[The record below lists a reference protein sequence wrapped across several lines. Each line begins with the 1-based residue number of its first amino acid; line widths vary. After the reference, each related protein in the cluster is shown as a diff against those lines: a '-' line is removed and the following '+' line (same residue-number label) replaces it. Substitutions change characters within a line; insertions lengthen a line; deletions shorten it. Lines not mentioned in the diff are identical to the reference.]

1 MNKKFRS
8 VLLFA
13 ALSMATTGT
22 FVSCEDYDDD
32 ISSLQEQITRN
43 ANSIAALQSA
53 YSGGNVIKSV
63 VKNGK
68 ELVVTLSDGSSYTL
82 KDGEDANV
90 WTIDADGWWC
100 LNGVRQAYKAV
111 GVDGKDGVN
120 GKDGADGKDGVNGKD
135 GVDGKDGADGKDGK
149 DGADGKDADVWTPGP
164 DGYWYKNG
172 VKTENS
178 WKASTLTAVVDGK
191 KVRFTNIDGLEGDI
205 VISMVLE
212 LKSLV
217 FEPDFYWKGIE
228 AFEVS
233 TFQYDPF
240 RNVMKV
246 SADDILNLQDEKVYK
261 ADKGDSKGLNDAV
274 FFMAPDMACTYHLN
288 PANAEVKSDVAAWKF
303 IAYNKETRSTGDN
316 VSSNFKIS
324 SADLKTKGKVT
335 IHSQYNGNVIK
346 DIAKDNKVTVLALQ
360 YIAGDS
366 VITSDYAAVQA
377 SKYKD
382 LVLNNPKKSTTPCNA
397 KLHLYKTA
405 KEAAEA
411 KYNDVATK
419 DRIVEVKWDNDKGI
433 DLREYVNTHYT
444 RVEADGTEKKDI
456 QWDKN
461 AASGKV
467 EESGF
472 KYTFELVGYRSGENK
487 TSQSAHAAIAA
498 DGYTLRAQMT
508 KEGKQQAYAYDATKA
523 NNEQNKALIGR
534 EPVVRVLLTDT
545 INNKVAAVG
554 YFKIRIVE
562 ENVDPDVNAINVEL
576 STTTD
581 YTIACENKELDP
593 EVMRVTWHQV
603 EEQIIAKVDMSKE
616 TFEAK
621 YDLDG
626 FTSTNKEAYQFDKID
641 GKELKGAEKIGKITR
656 TEVDIEGKQTQVLI
670 WNFENQEA
678 YKLFKG
684 TKEGETKTIVV
695 YARYALKPDQT
706 AVNQYIWV
714 KFTWTPG
721 KVSVMPKTAFSND
734 NKNKSYWYAEN
745 GNVAGEGTEWTD
757 IHGNVEVV
765 GTDVAFET
773 EGNVNKET
781 SKADDEFVFDIRSTL
796 VGNKLITDELVKPYD
811 VLESSAKRTLKF
823 VSGYVGSG
831 SNKKELKASTDGQFL
846 NYGLISIAQMDPETG
861 VVKLLD
867 TEEGKKLLNLYDHKD
882 LANTLTA
889 TVAVEEEVCTYG
901 KIPVENN
908 QFNVKFLRPI
918 TLNDAKATIAKDGET
933 GGSVV
938 PVELSFSDWRD
949 HDFLSADAKDY
960 NYFKYYGIRNINV
973 KVTEAMTDQTG
984 TKKPLS
990 EVNKFMQVEY
1000 YDAEGTKDGNVI
1012 KVGVEGKRPAKT
1024 DLDFGTLHYQNNGT
1038 TVGQFTMWIPVE
1050 ITYDWG
1056 TLNATLVCTVGNTVA
1071 NARQK

>member
-1 MNKKFRS
+1 
-8 VLLFA
+8 A
-13 ALSMATTGT
+13 
-22 FVSCEDYDDD
+22 
-32 ISSLQEQITRN
+32 
-43 ANSIAALQSA
+43 
-53 YSGGNVIKSV
+53 
-63 VKNGK
+63 
-68 ELVVTLSDGSSYTL
+68 
-82 KDGEDANV
+82 
-90 WTIDADGWWC
+90 
-100 LNGVRQAYKAV
+100 
-111 GVDGKDGVN
+111 DGKDGVN
-120 GKDGADGKDGVNGKD
+120 GKDGADGKDGVN
-135 GVDGKDGADGKDGK
+135 GK

-382 LVLNNPKKSTTPCNA
+382 LVLNNPKKSPTPCNA
-397 KLHLYKTA
+397 KFHLYKTA

-411 KYNDVATK
+411 KYTDADAK
-419 DRIVEVKWDNDKGI
+419 GRIVEVKWDNDKGI

-444 RVEADGTEKKDI
+444 RVEADGTEKTDI

-461 AASGKV
+461 GASGKV

-472 KYTFELVGYRSGENK
+472 KYSFELVGYRSGDNK

-576 STTTD
+576 STTVD
-581 YTIACENKELDP
+581 YTIACGDQDLTP
-593 EVMRVTWHQV
+593 EVMKLTWHQV

-626 FTSTNKEAYQFDKID
+626 FDPADPDSEAKQFDKID
-641 GKELKGAEKIGKITR
+641 GIELEKNLGRIWR
-656 TEVDIEGKQTQVLI
+656 TVDDVEGKQTEVI
-670 WNFENQEA
+670 KWNFTNQQA
-678 YKLFKG
+678 YELFKG
-684 TKEGETKTIVV
+684 TKEGETKIVV
-695 YARYALKPDQT
+695 TYARYALKANQT

-714 KFTWTPG
+714 KFTWTPAH
-721 KVSVMPKTAFSND
+721 VWVMPTTAFSNN
-734 NKNKSYWYAEN
+734 NKNKSYWYAKN

-765 GTDVAFET
+765 GTDVTFDT
-773 EGNVNKET
+773 EGLNKET
-781 SKADDEFVFDIRSTL
+781 SKADDEFVFDIRNTL
-796 VGNKLITDELVKPYD
+796 VGNQLVTDKLAEHYAD
-811 VLESSAKRTLKF
+811 LEKGDPKIKVTLKF

-831 SNKKELKASTDGQFL
+831 SNKKELKA
-846 NYGLISIAQMDPETG
+846 
-861 VVKLLD
+861 
-867 TEEGKKLLNLYDHKD
+867 
-882 LANTLTA
+882 
-889 TVAVEEEVCTYG
+889 
-901 KIPVENN
+901 
-908 QFNVKFLRPI
+908 
-918 TLNDAKATIAKDGET
+918 
-933 GGSVV
+933 
-938 PVELSFSDWRD
+938 
-949 HDFLSADAKDY
+949 
-960 NYFKYYGIRNINV
+960 
-973 KVTEAMTDQTG
+973 
-984 TKKPLS
+984 
-990 EVNKFMQVEY
+990 
-1000 YDAEGTKDGNVI
+1000 
-1012 KVGVEGKRPAKT
+1012 
-1024 DLDFGTLHYQNNGT
+1024 
-1038 TVGQFTMWIPVE
+1038 
-1050 ITYDWG
+1050 
-1056 TLNATLVCTVGNTVA
+1056 
-1071 NARQK
+1071 